1 MRVEENI
8 QSIESDPVDFDL
20 FSNRSDKKSGNI
32 FTTIGL
38 MVISWAWVENTLAMT
53 IGVISEYAGPIKG
66 YKKLPLPMEQRI
78 ACLESALANMPALH
92 KFKQS
97 GDALVARF
105 TELSH
110 RRNDFMHGA
119 ALQLHD
125 GSFESTSI
133 AVKGGKSIFKNY
145 RFTQDDAILLESE
158 IAKLSDDATK
168 FMVLI
173 CDFFQEE
180 AT

>member
-1 MRVEENI
+1 
-8 QSIESDPVDFDL
+8 
-20 FSNRSDKKSGNI
+20 
-32 FTTIGL
+32 
-38 MVISWAWVENTLAMT
+38 MVLSWAWVENTLAMT
-53 IGVISEYAGPIKG
+53 VGVINRYAGPIKG
-66 YKKLPLPMEQRI
+66 YKKPPLQMERRI
-78 ACLESALANMPALH
+78 ACLESALANIPALH

-97 GDALVARF
+97 GDALAVRF

-133 AVKGGKSIFKNY
+133 AVKDGKNVIKNH

-158 IAKLSDDATK
+158 IAKLSDDATA
-168 FMVLI
+168 FMLLI
-173 CDFFQEE
+173 CDIFRDEALSKNAQPGSQEGLRE
-180 AT
+180 